1 MGSTANVALAVVVV
15 VFVVARQ
22 FRARQITGD
31 SRRMLVVPAVLA
43 VLAVRDHNL
52 IDHAHR
58 SSSVA
63 LLVVSILLEVAM
75 GFAWGFTTRVW
86 RDASG
91 TVWAKGTLATGFAWG
106 GMIIARIALYAIG
119 SAMGVAQGEGVL
131 LLSLAAVLLVRTA
144 VVSWRARDMEPS
156 YGVPAVG

>member
-15 VFVVARQ
+15 VYVVVRQ
-22 FRARQITGD
+22 FRARRITSD

-43 VLAVRDHNL
+43 VLALRDHSL

-58 SSSVA
+58 TASVA

-91 TVWAKGTLATGFAWG
+91 TVWAKGTVATGFAWV
-106 GMIIARIALYAIG
+106 GMIVARIALYAVG

-144 VVSWRARDMEPS
+144 VVSWRARETGPS

>member
-1 MGSTANVALAVVVV
+1 MGSAQNIALAVVVV

-22 FRARQITGD
+22 FRARQITSD
-31 SRRMLVVPAVLA
+31 SRRMLVIPAILA
-43 VLAVRDHNL
+43 VLAFNDHGL
-52 IDHAHR
+52 VDHAHR
-58 SSSVA
+58 SASVA

-91 TVWAKGTLATGFAWG
+91 AVWAKGTAATGFAWV
-106 GMIIARIALYAIG
+106 GMIVARIALYAIG
-119 SAMGVAQGEGVL
+119 SAMGVAQGQGVL

-144 VVSWRARDMEPS
+144 VVSWRAREMEPS

>member
-1 MGSTANVALAVVVV
+1 
-15 VFVVARQ
+15 
-22 FRARQITGD
+22 
-31 SRRMLVVPAVLA
+31 
-43 VLAVRDHNL
+43 
-52 IDHAHR
+52 
-58 SSSVA
+58 
-63 LLVVSILLEVAM
+63 M

>member
-15 VFVVARQ
+15 VYVVARQ
-22 FRARQITGD
+22 FRARRITSD

-43 VLAVRDHNL
+43 VLAFRDHSL

-58 SSSVA
+58 STSVA

-86 RDASG
+86 RDESG
-91 TVWAKGTLATGFAWG
+91 AVWAKGTLATGFAWG

-119 SAMGVAQGEGVL
+119 SAMGVAEGQGVL

-144 VVSWRARDMEPS
+144 VVTWRAREMGPS

>member
-1 MGSTANVALAVVVV
+1 MQSASDIALAVVVV
-15 VFVVARQ
+15 ILVVARQ

-43 VLAVRDHNL
+43 VLAFRDHNL

-58 SSSVA
+58 SASVA

-86 RDASG
+86 QDASG
-91 TVWAKGTLATGFAWG
+91 AVWAKGTAATGFAWV
-106 GMIIARIALYAIG
+106 GMIIARIGLYAIG
-119 SAMGVAQGEGVL
+119 SAMGVAAGQGVL

-144 VVSWRARDMEPS
+144 VVSWRAREMSPS
-156 YGVPAVG
+156 YGVPAAG